1 MGYKIGVIGPIN
13 LDLIIRGNAPTNISE
28 LKEWADLSDVNCITA
43 GAAGNVAQN
52 LKILGNEIHLVS
64 CVADDNFGMIVLN
77 SLQKIGINTDFI
89 DIEVGKESG
98 IAIYILLFGENKR
111 PATFKIPTHHGWP
124 RDLSNSMKNYLLDAD
139 LVHSSGYL
147 HFSNLWNINFLNL
160 FKDAK
165 KFGRLTSMDPQ
176 FPLEPIEQPWIKIL
190 RPLIPFIDVLMVD
203 ENEATNLTGLNRLE
217 DASDMLINEGFEII
231 AIKLGEK
238 GVLVMDKNKRVK
250 IPAIQP
256 KIIIDSIG
264 AGDAFDAGFLQG
276 LLEGKDIEIAGKMG
290 IKAASMSLE
299 GIDSTEKF
307 PTRDLLNF

>member
-13 LDLIIRGNAPTNISE
+13 LDLIIRGNAPNIISE
-28 LKEWADLSDVNCITA
+28 LKEWADLSEVYCITA

-52 LKILGNEIHLVS
+52 LKKLGNEIHLVS

-77 SLQKIGINTDFI
+77 SLQKIGINTDFVEV
-89 DIEVGKESG
+89 EVGKEGG
-98 IAIYILLFGENKR
+98 IAIYILLFGDNKR

-124 RDLSNSMKNYLLDAD
+124 HELKINMKNYLLDAD

-147 HFSNLWNINFLNL
+147 HFSNLWNKNFLEL

-165 KFGRLTSMDPQ
+165 KLGHLTSMDPQ
-176 FPLEPIEQPWIKIL
+176 FPLEPIDQPWIKIL

-203 ENEATNLTGLNRLE
+203 ENEAINITGLNALE
-217 DASDMLINEGFEII
+217 DAGDMLINEGFEVI

-238 GVLVMDKNKRVK
+238 GVMVMNKNERVK

-256 KIIIDSIG
+256 KFIIDSIG

-276 LLEGKDIEIAGKMG
+276 FLEGKDIEIAGKMG
-290 IKAASMSLE
+290 IKAASLSLE
-299 GIDSTEKF
+299 GIDSTDKF
-307 PTRDLLNF
+307 PTRDLLEI